1 MKYTNMF
8 KLPYIAGVMMIF
20 GCSLTSSCTED
31 EVMTGDINTNRYE
44 SSNELL
50 GYLTDSQGKH
60 MSSNI
65 EFRSSGELSLFL
77 NLTKEASSDCGISI
91 TYDESVLE

>member
-1 MKYTNMF
+1 MKYTNIF
-8 KLPYIAGVMMIF
+8 KLPCIAGVMMIF

-50 GYLTDSQGKH
+50 GYLTDS
-60 MSSNI
+60 
-65 EFRSSGELSLFL
+65 
-77 NLTKEASSDCGISI
+77 
-91 TYDESVLE
+91 